1 MLLDTGS
8 DQGRGFESAGDCN
21 QGLNKAAG
29 QITDEPDATVVLPEH
44 IQRRDAR
51 VHFDNEL
58 VKSVET
64 VNTGQQG
71 LPETNS

>member
-44 IQRRDAR
+44 IRRRDAI
-51 VHFDNEL
+51 VHFDNE
-58 VKSVET
+58 
-64 VNTGQQG
+64 
-71 LPETNS
+71 